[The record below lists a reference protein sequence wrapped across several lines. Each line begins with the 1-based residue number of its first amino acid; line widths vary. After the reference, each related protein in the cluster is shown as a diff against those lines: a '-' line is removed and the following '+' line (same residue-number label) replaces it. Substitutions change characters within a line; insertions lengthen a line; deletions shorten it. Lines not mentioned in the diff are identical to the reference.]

1 MMTLDHAPIP
11 TRDAALPSIR
21 LVTWNV
27 ERPRTGSIA
36 RNTIVNAKLCEI
48 DADIVVLTETHASIR
63 PDSRFDSR
71 ATDIHADNQWRYLNN
86 PHTSGENCT
95 TIWSRWPIIHQPET
109 FDATHAICVE
119 ISTPFGALIVYG
131 SIITWHADKGSDG
144 AAKNW
149 TEHHKAIEWH
159 GRDWSKLRPFC
170 AAGDFNTT
178 LDGTYY
184 GTKQGRDLLRTALID
199 GDLVC
204 VTQALPLTID
214 HICLSRDWANQ
225 VEHCFMWQAYNP
237 AGRAISD
244 HPGVGVDIRIPGAP
258 YGNV

>member
-1 MMTLDHAPIP
+1 MTLDHAPIP
-11 TRDAALPSIR
+11 ARDAALPSIR

-36 RNTIVNAKLCEI
+36 RNAIVNAKLREI
-48 DADIVVLTETHASIR
+48 DADIVVLTETHARIQ
-63 PDSRFDSR
+63 PDFGFDSR
-71 ATDIHADNQWRYLNN
+71 ATEIRADNQWRYLNN
-86 PHTSGENCT
+86 PHTLGENCT
-95 TIWSRWPIIHQPET
+95 TIWSRWPITRQVAT
-109 FDATHAICVE
+109 FDATHAVCVE
-119 ISTPFGALIVYG
+119 ISTPYGALFVYG

-144 AAKNW
+144 IAKNW
-149 TEHHKAIEWH
+149 TEHYKAIEWH

-178 LDGTYY
+178 LDDTYY
-184 GTKQGRDLLRTALID
+184 GTKCGRDRLRTALINA
-199 GDLVC
+199 DLVC

-225 VEHCFMWQAYNP
+225 VDQRFTWQAYNP

-244 HPGVGVDIRIPGAP
+244 HHGVGVDIRIPGAP